1 LHLANPE
8 FMAYCINPDCSQREN
23 PDNCAVCKN
32 CKTPLILQNRYRIKY
47 PLQID
52 RYRYTEVF
60 EIEDLVNQA
69 QPKVLKSLKEVTPD
83 LLRLFEQEASILTSL
98 QHPGLPAGEML
109 FPLVLHTG
117 RQLRCFV
124 MEKVEGEDLQSW
136 LDHHQYLTS
145 HKQALDWLKQLTQ
158 ILQFVHENGYFH
170 RDIKPSNIM
179 LCPDGKLILIDFGTA
194 RNLLQTIV
202 NRKSITVIHSVGYT
216 APEQLEGH
224 AVIQSDFY
232 ALGRTFIYLITGI
245 DPVGDRRQDLP
256 NWFKYVL
263 DKQTPKRFIDLIQA
277 MTSSHPQKRPP
288 TTQAIL
294 EKIENIDKYSLVQ
307 WQKLLLGA
315 TCGVLLFVV
324 AKSLYEAI
332 TLAQTCNYIPD
343 DHLSCG
349 EESLIPASYWGNDQP
364 PLAKQLAIEQYR
376 SKNFSAAYDLFKTA
390 FNQESDPETLIYLN
404 NAKIQMQFPPVQI
417 RTIAV
422 AVPLERR
429 TTIGLEILKGAA
441 QAQTEALKNGLSLR
455 MIIAND
461 SNRDDS
467 KAGNDARKIAQ
478 QLVKYSDLLAV
489 LGHYSSEATKQSL
502 PIYTQARVVLVSATS
517 TSDNLKSP
525 FFFRT
530 ISSARITAQK
540 MATYVFSQLQQRQV
554 AIFYSQG
561 SEYAE
566 SLSGAF
572 REAAKPGH
580 VIDHEPAFNLATDHF
595 DAKAAL
601 NQAKTKGATVI
612 VLIPDPGIG
621 LYNAIPNALRV
632 IKSNVNQSWIVAGST
647 LYTSDLLKPDKG
659 LSLQQIQR
667 VVLAIAWYPLN
678 DINSSFVRQAQ
689 TLWKIAP
696 TDITWRTATSYDAVL
711 VLSKALRENPTRIGI
726 HKTLAMPQFCVTGA
740 TGVIQF
746 QGGDRL
752 NGKITMVGVR
762 ALRLIENQQ
771 KSHKKMPRLRISN
784 KNEERSHCANF

>member
-1 LHLANPE
+1 
-8 FMAYCINPDCSQREN
+8 MAYCINPDCLQRKN
-23 PDNCAVCKN
+23 SDNCAVCEN
-32 CKTPLILQNRYRIKY
+32 CKTPLILQNRYRIKH

-98 QHPGLPAGEML
+98 QHPGLPAGETL
-109 FPLVLHTG
+109 FPLVLHTS
-117 RQLRCFV
+117 RQLRCLV

-136 LDHHQYLTS
+136 LAHHQYLTS

-179 LCPDGKLILIDFGTA
+179 LRPDGKLILIDFGTA

-202 NRKSITVIHSVGYT
+202 NGKSITVIHSIGYS

-224 AVIQSDFY
+224 AVLQSDFY
-232 ALGRTFIYLITGI
+232 ALGWTFIYLITGI
-245 DPVGDRRQDLP
+245 DPAGDRRQDLP
-256 NWFKYVL
+256 SWFKYIK

-277 MTSSHPQKRPP
+277 MTSYHPQKRPP

-294 EKIENIDKYSLVQ
+294 EKIENINNYSLVQ

-332 TLAQTCNYIPD
+332 TLAQTCDYIPD

-349 EESLIPASYWGNDQP
+349 EESLIPASYWGNGQP
-364 PLAKQLAIEQYR
+364 PLAKQLAIEEYR

-404 NAKIQMQFPPVQI
+404 NAKIQMQFPAALI

-455 MIIAND
+455 IIIAND

-502 PIYTQARVVLVSATS
+502 PIYTQARVVLISATS

-530 ISSARITAQK
+530 TSSARITAQK

-572 REAAKPGH
+572 REAAKSFPGN
-580 VIDHEPAFNLATDHF
+580 VIDHEPAFNLATDSF
-595 DAKAAL
+595 NAKAAL

-612 VLIPDPGIG
+612 VLIPDPGVG

-632 IKSNVNQSWIVAGST
+632 IKSNVNQFWIVAGST

-667 VVLAIAWYPLN
+667 LVLAIAWHPAN

-689 TLWKIAP
+689 SLWKIAP
-696 TDITWRTATSYDAVL
+696 IDLTWRTATSYDAVL
-711 VLSKALRENPTRIGI
+711 VLSKALTANPTRIGI
-726 HKTLAMPQFCVTGA
+726 QKTLANPQFSVTGA

-746 QGGDRL
+746 QRGDRH
-752 NGKITMVGVR
+752 NGKITMVTVR
-762 ALRLIENQQ
+762 RNCN
-771 KSHKKMPRLRISN
+771 SN
-784 KNEERSHCANF
+784 DFMFTVTTYRASGCF